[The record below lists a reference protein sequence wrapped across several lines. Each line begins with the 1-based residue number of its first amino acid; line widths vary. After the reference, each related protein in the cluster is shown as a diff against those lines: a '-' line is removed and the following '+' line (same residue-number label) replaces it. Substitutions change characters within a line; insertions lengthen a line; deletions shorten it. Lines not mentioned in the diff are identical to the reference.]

1 MAPEKVTKMVVDV
14 DLKCSD
20 CYKKVKKVISKIP
33 EIRDQEY
40 DFDKNKVKISVVCCC
55 PERVRDKL
63 SYKGG
68 KSVQKVEII
77 VADKPKEKSSLADDK
92 PKTKPKPKPKESD
105 KPKGDNGDK
114 PKAAEAPPKA
124 GDTAPKTTEVAKMMF
139 EPPVDGYPQMYPPM
153 TTYPMVGYGYQQ
165 HQQQQGYGGVPFQH
179 SGYGAPSSSGYGYG
193 YGYNNHHGYN
203 GTNSYLNEE
212 NPQECSIM

>member
-20 CYKKVKKVISKIP
+20 CYKKVKKVISRNP

-68 KSVQKVEII
+68 KSVQKIEII
-77 VADKPKEKSSLADDK
+77 VADKPKESSTATKDDK
-92 PKTKPKPKPKESD
+92 PKPKPKPKPKESD
-105 KPKGDNGDK
+105 KPKGDNNDK

-124 GDTAPKTTEVAKMMF
+124 APKTAEVAKMMF
-139 EPPVDGYPQMYPPM
+139 ELPVDGYPQMYPPM

-165 HQQQQGYGGVPFQH
+165 HQHQQQGYGEAPFQH
-179 SGYGAPSSSGYGYG
+179 PGYGYG
-193 YGYNNHHGYN
+193 YGYAYNHHHGYYENAAHN
-203 GTNSYLNEE
+203 GTKSYLREE